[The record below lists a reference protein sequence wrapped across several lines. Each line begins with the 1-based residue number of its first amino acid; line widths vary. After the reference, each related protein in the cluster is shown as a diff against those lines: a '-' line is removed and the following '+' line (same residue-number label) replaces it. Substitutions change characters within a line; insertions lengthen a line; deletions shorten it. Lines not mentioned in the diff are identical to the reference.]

1 MSSHGGDIKCKGSL
15 NDTIT
20 RGSIWG
26 ESRDTNN
33 NRTVALRMQLC
44 IVNGIFRVMGVATH
58 TANIE
63 MIIFLF
69 VFSSDKNK
77 SSALA

>member
-1 MSSHGGDIKCKGSL
+1 
-15 NDTIT
+15 
-20 RGSIWG
+20 
-26 ESRDTNN
+26 
-33 NRTVALRMQLC
+33 MQLC

-69 VFSSDKNK
+69 VFNSDKNEF
-77 SSALA
+77 SALAWCVLYFQMMYWLLIFKIC